1 MVKEGERGGEGRG
14 DGERGERGRGEEG
27 RGYSKTKLREGMPI
41 SAIHELPELA
51 NCIAGCT

>member
-1 MVKEGERGGEGRG
+1 M
-14 DGERGERGRGEEG
+14 RGEERRG
-27 RGYSKTKLREGMPI
+27 GGEREKNDGYSKTKLREGMPI